1 MESAQLLKHRIGY
14 EDLLRA
20 VGRFCDEEHMDEI
33 AVVEFD
39 RGIVLQG
46 LEAEETAEGYYRRHV
61 TYSWSFAELA
71 EAIQKRKRL
80 RGRVLAQKA
89 EEGEK

>member
-1 MESAQLLKHRIGY
+1 MENTQLLKHRVGY
-14 EDLLRA
+14 ENLLRA
-20 VGRFCDEEHMDEI
+20 IGRFCDEEHMDEI
-33 AVVEFD
+33 AVIEFD
-39 RGIVLQG
+39 RGLVLQG

-80 RGRVLAQKA
+80 RGIPLAQKA
-89 EEGEK
+89 EEGAR